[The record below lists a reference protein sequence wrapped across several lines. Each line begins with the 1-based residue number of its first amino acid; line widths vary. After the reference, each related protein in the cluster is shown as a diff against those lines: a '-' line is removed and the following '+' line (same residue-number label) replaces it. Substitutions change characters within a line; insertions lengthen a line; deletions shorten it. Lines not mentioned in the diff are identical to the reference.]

1 MIKKIVAATTDYP
14 KLTMVIAL
22 MITIFFLFQFPR
34 INIDTDPENMLSADE
49 PVRVTHRDIKSEFSL
64 YDMLVVGIVE
74 EGPDGVFK
82 PDTLGRIATITDEI
96 LTVEGVIIADV
107 ISPTTTDDIQV
118 RDGVLNIDKLIL
130 EIPETLEDARKIK
143 NAALD
148 NPLLKNT
155 LVSEDGKAIALY
167 VPIENKD
174 MSYRISQELKEI
186 IEKHKGEEE
195 YYITGL
201 PVAEDTFGVEMFK
214 QMAISAPLAGLVIF
228 ILMYL
233 FFRRFSLIISPMIVA
248 MFTVIWAMGLLI
260 GMGFT
265 VHIMS
270 SMIPI
275 FLMPIAVVDS
285 IHILSDFHE
294 RYEPTKGRR
303 ETILEVID
311 DLFKPMLYTSITTS
325 VGFASLAIT
334 PIPPVQVFGLFV
346 AFGIMLAW
354 ILTITLIPAY
364 TMLVPERFL
373 KGFGKGEL
381 KGDESV
387 ITRVVDG
394 LGLFA
399 TRRTKPILL
408 LTLLAFAIS
417 LVGISLININD
428 NPVKWFKKSHPI
440 RVADR
445 VLNSHFGGSYMAY
458 LVLNGEEP
466 DIMKEPEV
474 VTYIQN
480 LQTHLNEMDVVG
492 KTTSVAD
499 VVKKIGYELHD
510 EDKDYDRVPDNR
522 DTIAQYLFLYEMSG
536 DPQDLYHLVDYDYMK
551 ANIWIQLKNGDNKDM
566 SAVVKS
572 VEDYM
577 TNNSPPAKLKASWA
591 GLTYINVAWQE
602 KMVMGMLKSLLSSF
616 VIVFFLMIFL
626 FRSVL
631 WGLISMIPLTIT
643 ISFIYGLIGFVGKD
657 YDMPV
662 AILSAL
668 TLGLSI
674 DFSIHFIQRSRQ
686 IFEKVGSWE
695 ETAKEAFKEPVR
707 AILKNVVIIA
717 VGFTPLL
724 LATLIPYQTVGF
736 FLAAIM
742 VLSGMATLTILP
754 AIVTVLQ
761 KRLFK
766 TSNK

>member
-1 MIKKIVAATTDYP
+1 
-14 KLTMVIAL
+14 
-22 MITIFFLFQFPR
+22 
-34 INIDTDPENMLSADE
+34 
-49 PVRVTHRDIKSEFSL
+49 
-64 YDMLVVGIVE
+64 
-74 EGPDGVFK
+74 
-82 PDTLGRIATITDEI
+82 
-96 LTVEGVIIADV
+96 
-107 ISPTTTDDIQV
+107 
-118 RDGVLNIDKLIL
+118 
-130 EIPETLEDARKIK
+130 
-143 NAALD
+143 
-148 NPLLKNT
+148 
-155 LVSEDGKAIALY
+155 
-167 VPIENKD
+167 
-174 MSYRISQELKEI
+174 
-186 IEKHKGEEE
+186 
-195 YYITGL
+195 
-201 PVAEDTFGVEMFK
+201 
-214 QMAISAPLAGLVIF
+214 
-228 ILMYL
+228 
-233 FFRRFSLIISPMIVA
+233 
-248 MFTVIWAMGLLI
+248 
-260 GMGFT
+260 
-265 VHIMS
+265 
-270 SMIPI
+270 
-275 FLMPIAVVDS
+275 
-285 IHILSDFHE
+285 
-294 RYEPTKGRR
+294 
-303 ETILEVID
+303 
-311 DLFKPMLYTSITTS
+311 
-325 VGFASLAIT
+325 
-334 PIPPVQVFGLFV
+334 
-346 AFGIMLAW
+346 
-354 ILTITLIPAY
+354 
-364 TMLVPERFL
+364 
-373 KGFGKGEL
+373 
-381 KGDESV
+381 
-387 ITRVVDG
+387 
-394 LGLFA
+394 
-399 TRRTKPILL
+399 
-408 LTLLAFAIS
+408 
-417 LVGISLININD
+417 
-428 NPVKWFKKSHPI
+428 
-440 RVADR
+440 
-445 VLNSHFGGSYMAY
+445 MAY

-536 DPQDLYHLVDYDYMK
+536 DPQDLYHLVDYDYTK

-566 SAVVKS
+566 SAVVKG

-577 TNNSPPAKLKASWA
+577 ANNSPPAKLKASWA

-602 KMVMGMLKSLLSSF
+602 KMVLGMLKSLLSSF

-674 DFSIHFIQRSRQ
+674 DFAIHFIQRSRQ

-724 LATLIPYQTVGF
+724 LATLIPYQTVGL

-754 AIVTVLQ
+754 SIVTVLQ

-766 TSNK
+766 TSNR

>member
-1 MIKKIVAATTDYP
+1 MLKRLIVLTTDYP
-14 KLTMVIAL
+14 KLTMIVAL
-22 MITIFFLFQFPR
+22 ALTIFFLFQFPK
-34 INIDTDPENMLSADE
+34 ISIDTDPENMLSADE
-49 PVRVTHRDIKSEFSL
+49 PVRVAHRETKAEFSL
-64 YDMLVVGIVE
+64 YDMLVVGVVE
-74 EGPDGVFK
+74 EGSDGVFK
-82 PDTLGRIATITDEI
+82 PDTLKRIAQITDEI
-96 LTVEGVIIADV
+96 LKIDGVIIADV

-118 RDGVLNIDKLIL
+118 RDGVLNIDKLII
-130 EIPETLEDARKIK
+130 EMPETLEDARKIK

-167 VPIENKD
+167 IPIENKD

-228 ILMYL
+228 LLMYL

-248 MFTVIWAMGLLI
+248 MFTVIWTMGLLI
-260 GMGFT
+260 EMGFT

-285 IHILSDFHE
+285 IHILSDFYE
-294 RYEPTKGRR
+294 RYEPAKGRK
-303 ETILEVID
+303 ETILEVVD
-311 DLFKPMLYTSITTS
+311 ELFKPMLYTSVTTS

-334 PIPPVQVFGLFV
+334 PIPPVQVFGLYV

-354 ILTITLIPAY
+354 LLTMLLIPAY
-364 TMLVPERFL
+364 IVLMPERFL

-381 KGDESV
+381 KGGEGA
-387 ITRVVDG
+387 ITRAVDG
-394 LGLFA
+394 LGLFT

-458 LVLNGEEP
+458 LVLEGEEP

-536 DPQDLYHLVDYDYMK
+536 DPQDLYHLVDYDYTK

-566 SAVVKS
+566 SAVVKG
-572 VEDYM
+572 VKDYM
-577 TNNSPPAKLKASWA
+577 ANNSPPANLKASWA
-591 GLTYINVAWQE
+591 GLTYINIAWQE

-616 VIVFFLMIFL
+616 VIVFFLMAFL

-631 WGLISMIPLTIT
+631 WGLISMIPLTVT

-674 DFSIHFIQRSRQ
+674 DFAIHFIQRSRQ
-686 IFEKVGSWE
+686 IFEKVGSWG

-724 LATLIPYQTVGF
+724 LATLVPYQTVGF

-754 AIVTVLQ
+754 SIVTVLQ

-766 TSNK
+766 KS